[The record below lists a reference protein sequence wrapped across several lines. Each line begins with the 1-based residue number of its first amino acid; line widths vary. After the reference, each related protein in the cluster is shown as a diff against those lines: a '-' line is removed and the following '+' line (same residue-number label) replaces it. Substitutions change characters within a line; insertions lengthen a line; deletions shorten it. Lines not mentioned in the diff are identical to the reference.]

1 MSGADA
7 DLRAA
12 LSRLP
17 QVDAVLRLPAA
28 AEVSERHGRRELAD
42 VVRAVVE
49 EARAVILAA
58 SGPHRGAADVLGSGA
73 PALPRAE
80 AAHVPVPGPDEV
92 LAAAVDRLAVDQR
105 RRVQRVI
112 NATGVVLHTNL
123 GRAPLSAE
131 ARRAVADAA
140 GYASVEFDLDTGS
153 RGSRT
158 AYLGVL
164 AARLS
169 QTPAATVV
177 NNGAAAL
184 LLALTAVAAG
194 REVVVSRGE
203 LIEIGGSFRLPEV
216 MAASGARMVEV
227 GTTNRTRPE
236 DYAAAIGPDTAALLT
251 AHRSNFLLT
260 GFTAQVST
268 AELAALAHAHELPLI
283 HDLGSGLVEAVD
295 GGPLAVLAGE
305 PPVRRVVRDGADL
318 VVYSG
323 DKLLGGPQAG
333 VIAGR
338 ADLVGAC
345 TRHPL
350 ARAVRVDKLQRA
362 AMEATLLAHL
372 RADDPA
378 QGPDEV
384 PTIGML
390 RAGPGELKLRAEQ
403 LADRLLAHT
412 PLPEPWDVRVVELAG
427 VVGGGA
433 LPGVELP
440 SAGLSVVGGSAAAL
454 AARLRAGRPPV
465 IVRIDAEQVL
475 IDVRTV
481 APDEDVELLAGL
493 QAALAAL
500 AAPAAPAVPGAPGR
514 P

>member
-1 MSGADA
+1 MSGAARDR
-7 DLRAA
+7 RAA
-12 LSRLP
+12 LSQLP

-28 AEVSERHGRRELAD
+28 VAAGERYGRQVLAD

-49 EARAVILAA
+49 EARAAILAGDGDA
-58 SGPHRGAADVLGSGA
+58 DGDADGDTSGVGAGQPIGA
-73 PALPRAE
+73 VA
-80 AAHVPVPGPDEV
+80 GPEEV
-92 LAAAVDRLAVDQR
+92 LAAATDRLAAEER

-123 GRAPLSAE
+123 GRAPLSDE

-140 GYASVEFDLDTGS
+140 GYATVEYDLDTGR

-158 AYLGVL
+158 AHLGVL
-164 AARLS
+164 AAQLS

-184 LLALTAVAAG
+184 LLALTAVAGG

-203 LIEIGGSFRLPEV
+203 LIEIGGSFRLPDV

-227 GTTNRTRPE
+227 GTTNRTRPG
-236 DYAAAIGPDTAALLT
+236 DYAAAIGPDTAALLS
-251 AHRSNFLLT
+251 AHRSNFRLT
-260 GFTAQVST
+260 GFTTQVPT
-268 AELAALAHAHELPLI
+268 AELAALAHDHDLPLI
-283 HDLGSGLVEAVD
+283 HDLGSGLVEVVGD
-295 GGPLAVLAGE
+295 GPLAVLGDE
-305 PPVRRVVRDGADL
+305 PAVRAAVRDGADL

-338 ADLVGAC
+338 AELVAAC

-372 RADDPA
+372 RAPDA
-378 QGPDEV
+378 AHGPGQV
-384 PTIGML
+384 PTIAML
-390 RAGPGELKLRAEQ
+390 RADAGELLARAQ
-403 LADRLLAHT
+403 RLAGLLVAEEG
-412 PLPEPWDVRVVELAG
+412 LPDPWRVQVVELAG

-433 LPGVELP
+433 LPGVELA
-440 SAGLSVVGGSAAAL
+440 SAGLALHGGSAHGL
-454 AARLRAGRPPV
+454 AARLRAGQPP
-465 IVRIDAEQVL
+465 IIARIEAARVL
-475 IDVRTV
+475 LDVRTV
-481 APDEDVELLAGL
+481 AAEEEEQLLAGL
-493 QAALAAL
+493 RAAMQAA
-500 AAPAAPAVPGAPGR
+500 GS
-514 P
+514 